1 MSENAREVPLH
12 VQAASFMRDK
22 IYAHEWIPEHQIPVE
37 HELCEMLGMSRGTVR
52 RAIKTLVNENLLV
65 QMHGKGTF
73 VTSSILTHPTGSILM
88 SFAESLASQ
97 GVQFTTK
104 VLRQE
109 AVPADAFA
117 SGKLFVP
124 MGSPVLMLD
133 RLRRVEGKPILLIE
147 SIINLSA
154 LPGLDEVDYAE
165 RGLFN
170 TIESR
175 FGKKIGH
182 SNARYAACVVGKER
196 GELMEV
202 SEDAPVLHLEQQIF
216 LTDNTPAE
224 WSNVWLSANKY
235 IVGTVLQRM

>member
-1 MSENAREVPLH
+1 MSENAKEVPLH
-12 VQAASFMRDK
+12 VQAASYMRDK

-52 RAIKTLVNENLLV
+52 RAIKTLVSENLLV

-73 VTSSILTHPTGSILM
+73 VTSFTLTHPTGSMLM
-88 SFAESLASQ
+88 SFAESLALQ
-97 GVQFTTK
+97 GVEFTTK

-109 AVPADAFA
+109 TVPADAFA
-117 SGKLFVP
+117 SSRLFVP

-147 SIINLSA
+147 SIINLRA
-154 LPGLDEVDYAE
+154 LPGLEDVDYTE
-165 RGLFN
+165 KSLFN
-170 TIESR
+170 SIESK
-175 FGKKIGH
+175 FGKKIGY
-182 SNARYAACVVGKER
+182 SNARYAARVVGKGR

-224 WSNVWLSANKY
+224 WRNVWLIANKY